1 MGVERLP
8 EVERDR
14 ERLAR
19 SFDCPVCRRGAGR
32 CCVWTFSPSHR
43 VDMIGAPMGVSH
55 VGRYRVAWQAGV
67 MPELGWM
74 FKAVA

>member
-1 MGVERLP
+1 
-8 EVERDR
+8 
-14 ERLAR
+14 
-19 SFDCPVCRRGAGR
+19 
-32 CCVWTFSPSHR
+32 VWTFSPSHR